1 MIEFLRRRIV
11 DPIVGLLKAGITPG
25 KIALSLAFGIML
37 GIFPVLGTTTVLVTI
52 AALIWRLNLAAIHAV
67 HFAMT
72 PLQILLIIPF
82 VRVGEHLVNEPPQ
95 PLSIQAGRALIAES
109 AGNAAVVLWD
119 AILHAMI
126 GWLAIGPIAIYVL
139 YRVLVPVLERV
150 AKRLATG
157 SREVREASA

>member
-1 MIEFLRRRIV
+1 MMAFLRRRMV

-25 KIALSLAFGIML
+25 RIALSLAFGIML

-52 AALIWRLNLAAIHAV
+52 AALIWRLNLAAIHAI

-95 PLSIQAGRALIAES
+95 PLSIKAGLALIAQS
-109 AGNAAVVLWD
+109 ASNAVMVLWD
-119 AILHAMI
+119 AIVHAVI

-139 YRVLVPVLERV
+139 YRVLVPLLERA
-150 AKRLATG
+150 AKQL
-157 SREVREASA
+157 SANRGMNGAKA

>member
-109 AGNAAVVLWD
+109 ASNAAVVLWD